1 MSAGQRCMCSV
12 TCWSVQRCVGQL
24 AGQLDA
30 PLSVVCTL
38 PFRPH
43 LPPSPPRAAAPRD
56 AREPAATPARRFDPM
71 VAQLPGVVP
80 DGFVYLHASPETCAR
95 RMAGRGRAEEGGVS
109 LEYLANLHGK
119 HEEWLRTGAL
129 TAGGGPGAPGW
140 RARPR
145 SQQARRARSR
155 GSSGLA
161 SAL

>member
-1 MSAGQRCMCSV
+1 
-12 TCWSVQRCVGQL
+12 
-24 AGQLDA
+24 
-30 PLSVVCTL
+30 
-38 PFRPH
+38 
-43 LPPSPPRAAAPRD
+43 
-56 AREPAATPARRFDPM
+56 M

-129 TAGGGPGAPGW
+129 TAGGPGAPGW

-145 SQQARRARSR
+145 SQQARGARHR
-155 GSSGLA
+155 GPSGLA
-161 SAL
+161 SRVYNVIGLGGRVRVTSAGFLRSSCTAGVGRSCTLRSRTLTCV